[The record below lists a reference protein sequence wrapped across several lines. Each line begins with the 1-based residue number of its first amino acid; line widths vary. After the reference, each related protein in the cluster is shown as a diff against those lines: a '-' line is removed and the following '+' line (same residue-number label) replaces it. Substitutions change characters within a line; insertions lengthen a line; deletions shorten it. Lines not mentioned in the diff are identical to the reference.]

1 MRSNP
6 RSEEVIEIGK
16 RIRDI
21 RTNKKMSQADLA
33 DKANI
38 SLSQVSDIETGKSSM
53 RLTTFIGIVEALQV
67 SADVLLR
74 TDIPE
79 VNNIYKSEFAELL
92 VRRPRSSQF
101 SKSSRKLRSPCIPL
115 NRIRITNRSD
125 RSDLLFFCL
134 SLTESHLLDPRFILF
149 FGFSR

>member
-1 MRSNP
+1 MEVREVRSNP

-79 VNNIYKSEFAELL
+79 VNNIYKSEFAEVLEDCTPTEIESIL
-92 VRRPRSSQF
+92 KIVKEVK
-101 SKSSRKLRSPCIPL
+101 KSMHSPKLD
-115 NRIRITNRSD
+115 TD
-125 RSDLLFFCL
+125 Y
-134 SLTESHLLDPRFILF
+134 
-149 FGFSR
+149 

>member
-6 RSEEVIEIGK
+6 RSEEVMEIGK
-16 RIRDI
+16 RIREL
-21 RTNKKMSQADLA
+21 RLKKNMSQADLA

-74 TDIPE
+74 PDIPGLADKMCLSRYQPE
-79 VNNIYKSEFAELL
+79 VHHHA
-92 VRRPRSSQF
+92 RRIGSLQKTCRS
-101 SKSSRKLRSPCIPL
+101 
-115 NRIRITNRSD
+115 RSD
-125 RSDLLFFCL
+125 A
-134 SLTESHLLDPRFILF
+134 
-149 FGFSR
+149 

>member
-79 VNNIYKSEFAELL
+79 VNNIYKSEFAEVLEDCTPTENESIL
-92 VRRPRSSQF
+92 KIVKEVK
-101 SKSSRKLRSPCIPL
+101 KSMHSPKL
-115 NRIRITNRSD
+115 NTD
-125 RSDLLFFCL
+125 Y
-134 SLTESHLLDPRFILF
+134 
-149 FGFSR
+149 